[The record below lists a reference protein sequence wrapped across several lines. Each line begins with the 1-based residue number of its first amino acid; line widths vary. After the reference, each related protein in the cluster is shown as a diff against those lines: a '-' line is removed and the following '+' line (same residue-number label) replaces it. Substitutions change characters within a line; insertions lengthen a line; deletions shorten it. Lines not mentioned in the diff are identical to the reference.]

1 MTTPTLPRG
10 ARVTGDQRD
19 QLRQRAAELYA
30 QGCTITSTGRQIG
43 RSYGAT
49 RALLLEAGVRIRPR
63 GGMRTRFGSAD
74 R

>member
-1 MTTPTLPRG
+1 MTTPTRG
-10 ARVTGDQRD
+10 AHIKGDQRD
-19 QLRQRAAELYA
+19 QLRQRAVELYF
-30 QGCTITSTGRQIG
+30 QGCTITSTGRQIC

-49 RALLLEAGVRIRPR
+49 RALLLEAGVKLRPR